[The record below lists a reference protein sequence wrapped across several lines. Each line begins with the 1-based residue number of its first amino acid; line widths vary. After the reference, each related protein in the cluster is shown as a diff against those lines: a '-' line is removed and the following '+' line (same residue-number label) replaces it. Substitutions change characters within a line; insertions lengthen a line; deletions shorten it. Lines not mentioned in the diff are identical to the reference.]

1 MVELVRR
8 FRKKK
13 NVMPRTKKRLQNEA
27 DIKMLLQKK
36 FKGVASRKMRLEAM
50 VKTGLGERS
59 VKNKIKKIRSL
70 EST

>member
-27 DIKMLLQKK
+27 DIKMLLEKY
-36 FKGVASRKMRLEAM
+36 KGVASRKMRLEAM